1 MDFLS
6 QSANSWF
13 LVHNILFLF
22 LFILWWKYRISIRM
36 QCNRYHLPFV
46 KLSFQGLENSSFQV
60 LVRFTARGYVHAV
73 IFCSTE
79 QRKSSLCQLLQPNPI
94 KRLREKSW
102 RDRPCSRSHTTLFY
116 PAFPPWSGRQL
127 GAASEKIP
135 VALGSCHNPPEGE
148 IIFKTHFLNSLIYR
162 NSKKNT
168 SPLSSSLR
176 VTIQTGRLAY
186 FCSLTS
192 LFPAAEH

>member
-162 NSKKNT
+162 NSKKKHLTPKLLAPSYNPNRT
-168 SPLSSSLR
+168 S
-176 VTIQTGRLAY
+176 RL
-186 FCSLTS
+186 FL
-192 LFPAAEH
+192 